1 MKKRMILMSA
11 AIAVFL
17 SVVGFVKYNQ
27 IKAAIAQ
34 HAAITLPP
42 EAITTIV
49 AARDKWPVTLEAIG
63 TVTAE
68 NGVVVSADLPGIVG
82 SIQFKS
88 GASVHSGEILARLDT
103 KQEEAQLA
111 AAEAQQHLSNVNLD
125 RMRVLRQQGVAA
137 QAELDQIEAEAMQAD
152 AH

>member
-1 MKKRMILMSA
+1 MKKRMIFMIA

-34 HAAITLPP
+34 HAAFTLPP

-68 NGVVVSADLPGIVG
+68 QGVTVSADLPGIVA
-82 SIQFKS
+82 SIQYKS
-88 GASVHSGEILARLDT
+88 GSAVQTGEVLARLDT

-111 AAEAQQHLSNVNLD
+111 AAQAQQHLSHVNLD
-125 RMRVLRQQGVAA
+125 RMQVLRKQGVAA

-152 AH
+152 